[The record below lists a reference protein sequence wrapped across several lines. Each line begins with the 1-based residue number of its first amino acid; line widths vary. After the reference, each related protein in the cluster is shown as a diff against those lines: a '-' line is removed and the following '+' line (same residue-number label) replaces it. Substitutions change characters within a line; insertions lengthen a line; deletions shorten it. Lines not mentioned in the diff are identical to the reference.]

1 MKIVRFII
9 LVLFLITSCSPRYFL
24 AIHEDH
30 SGYLISSNAEF
41 SILVKRQKDVPKGVQ
56 ISEGWVNVD
65 FRSDP
70 LGDDFFF
77 VKDSDVEFLDKERG
91 AIKVKDKAT
100 LYHIPGNIGPNISRD
115 VLVSCE
121 LFRVKSNSQSGSK
134 ELVVLPVKVRLVK
147 SKDLKARDV
156 QDLRITFEAV

>member
-1 MKIVRFII
+1 M
-9 LVLFLITSCSPRYFL
+9 

-56 ISEGWVNVD
+56 ISAGWVIVD

-70 LGDDFFF
+70 LGNDYFF
-77 VKDSDVEFLDKERG
+77 VKGSDVEFLDKESS
-91 AIKVKDKAT
+91 AIKVKDEAT

-115 VLVSCE
+115 VLASCE
-121 LFRVKSNSQSGSK
+121 LFRIKFNSQSGSK

-147 SKDLKARDV
+147 SNDLKAPDIKN
-156 QDLRITFEAV
+156 LRISFDKDNESQNLTLKRYYQLLSASCLLE